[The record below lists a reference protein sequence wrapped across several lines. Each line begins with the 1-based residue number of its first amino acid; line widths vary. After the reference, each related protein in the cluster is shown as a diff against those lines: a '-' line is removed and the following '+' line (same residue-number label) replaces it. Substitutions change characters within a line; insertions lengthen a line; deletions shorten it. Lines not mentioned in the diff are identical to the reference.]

1 MHKLQQ
7 LTCSDHKT
15 SGSIMPQIDISKKEI
30 SQKEASSR
38 TNSRILHTE
47 SPLQYREEP
56 SAYNKDIHVIT

>member
-1 MHKLQQ
+1 
-7 LTCSDHKT
+7 
-15 SGSIMPQIDISKKEI
+15 MPQIDISKKEI